1 MSIQVVQVSV
11 NKKKYLFFSNLLI
24 LITAE
29 IFGVGTTGSITT
41 SLSNSSRSSSST
53 GTVWGSSSR
62 TNYNRI

>member
-1 MSIQVVQVSV
+1 VSV

-53 GTVWGSSSR
+53 GTV
-62 TNYNRI
+62 